1 MDRGKRR
8 CRLHSSAA
16 SGEQG
21 GGFPAQPGDPLD
33 VRSHVPPVQSL
44 PKLRGPPE
52 TLPAQLLLE
61 QGSGGQLLQVDVL
74 CGAGVL
80 QVLLVV
86 LQEGAAAE
94 ERGPQPRPPPQ
105 HPASVLLAWQPCPQ
119 HRPFSLLSGLST
131 HKGTLP
137 VPFPCPGPPHPPPE
151 LLTQV
156 SHPLSPQPST
166 PTTLI

>member
-94 ERGPQPRPPPQ
+94 ERGPQPRPPPNILPQ
-105 HPASVLLAWQPCPQ
+105 SSWPGNHVHSTDLFPYCLASVPTRAPCLCHFHAQ
-119 HRPFSLLSGLST
+119 D
-131 HKGTLP
+131 
-137 VPFPCPGPPHPPPE
+137 HP
-151 LLTQV
+151 
-156 SHPLSPQPST
+156 T
-166 PTTLI
+166 PRQSS

>member
-86 LQEGAAAE
+86 LQEGAAHAL
-94 ERGPQPRPPPQ
+94 G
-105 HPASVLLAWQPCPQ
+105 
-119 HRPFSLLSGLST
+119 HRPHGLLGDKDVAGKAAQQRVFGDEAKITAVAGVAATERDVLHLEEVAAVLELGSST
-131 HKGTLP
+131 
-137 VPFPCPGPPHPPPE
+137 
-151 LLTQV
+151 
-156 SHPLSPQPST
+156 
-166 PTTLI
+166 